1 VTARRQRHGESTGGA
16 EGETRDAGSTRT
28 TDRAV
33 TAGTA
38 GGGSGGA
45 WLRGAAGG
53 MAAVAVLL
61 GAAGCAKMDAAL
73 DKQWVVVDF
82 NPGTSITTALHVRE
96 ACGHIQNTPPMA
108 LPASHSVINIMYG
121 IKFDTTNSS
130 PAQLAELQTCLG
142 KFKSV
147 QTMDQEDAGDEGS

>member
-1 VTARRQRHGESTGGA
+1 
-16 EGETRDAGSTRT
+16 
-28 TDRAV
+28 
-33 TAGTA
+33 
-38 GGGSGGA
+38 
-45 WLRGAAGG
+45 
-53 MAAVAVLL
+53 VALL
-61 GAAGCAKMDAAL
+61 IGAAGCAKMDAAL

-82 NPGTSITTALHVRE
+82 NPGTSISTALHVRE

-108 LPASHSVINIMYG
+108 LPATHSMINIMYG
-121 IKFDTTNSS
+121 IKYDTTNSS